1 MKNLS
6 GLLTEC
12 VNMRFILIFIPFLL
26 FLTSFNGDHQ
36 KLIKVQVREG
46 IKVKL
51 PKSFYKMPERDIVA
65 RYRSY
70 KLPIAMFS
78 ADDRLTEF
86 GVSISDNFWSG
97 NDLELLLD
105 FQKSNIM
112 ALFDKVEFKNQGI
125 RKVHKNEMAFFELE
139 SDTRYARKFEKKY
152 TLLHYAVVNN
162 RVLVFN
168 FSCPIDQKEKWSETA
183 WEIMDSIRLK
193 KSIF

>member
-1 MKNLS
+1 M
-6 GLLTEC
+6 
-12 VNMRFILIFIPFLL
+12 VN
-26 FLTSFNGDHQ
+26 
-36 KLIKVQVREG
+36 VQVREG

-51 PKSFYKMPERDIVA
+51 PEVFYKMPDKDILE

-70 KLPIAMFS
+70 KLPIAMYS

-125 RKVHKNEMAFFELE
+125 RQVHKSNMAFFELE
-139 SDTRYARKFEKKY
+139 SNTRYSRQFEKKY
-152 TLLHYAVVNN
+152 TLLHYAVVDN

-183 WEIMDSIRLK
+183 WKIMDSIRLK
-193 KSIF
+193 KAIF